1 MQQVFA
7 LIALLAASTTEAV
20 PIVGSFTEDMM
31 CKDAVDISK
40 DDTLA
45 YVKDCQYDI
54 YSDDPYKCMV
64 EKPLGDLI
72 MAANSWSEAKDEC
85 AAAFDKEAGDY
96 KSAQISF
103 VEFLGAGIGTCSSF
117 PVAE

>member
-1 MQQVFA
+1 MQVFA

-31 CKDAVDISK
+31 CKDAVDIAG
-40 DDTLA
+40 DPTLA
-45 YVKDCQYDI
+45 TIKDCEYDLDN
-54 YSDDPYKCMV
+54 DDLYQCSV
-64 EKPLGDLI
+64 EKPLGGLL

-85 AAAFDKEAGDY
+85 ATEFDTGAGDH
-96 KSAQISF
+96 KCAQVSF
-103 VEFLGAGIGTCSSF
+103 VELLGAGIGSCSSY

>member
-1 MQQVFA
+1 MQVFA

-31 CKDAVDISK
+31 CKDAVDII
-40 DDTLA
+40 DDPTLA
-45 YVKDCQYDI
+45 TVKDCTYD
-54 YSDDPYKCMV
+54 STNDDLYQCSV
-64 EKPLGDLI
+64 EKPLGDLL

-96 KSAQISF
+96 KCAQISF
-103 VEFLGAGIGTCSSF
+103 VELLGVGIGSCSAY